1 MKTVDFFSNETVKN
15 GNALK
20 KNPVK
25 KDVKKIVATAK
36 GRNLRLV
43 KANYS
48 IVRFPLR
55 LAYHFLNIQLQ
66 DK

>member
-36 GRNLRLV
+36 GEE
-43 KANYS
+43 S
-48 IVRFPLR
+48 
-55 LAYHFLNIQLQ
+55 
-66 DK
+66 

>member
-1 MKTVDFFSNETVKN
+1 MKTVDFFSSETVKN

-36 GRNLRLV
+36 G
-43 KANYS
+43 KES
-48 IVRFPLR
+48 
-55 LAYHFLNIQLQ
+55 
-66 DK
+66 